1 VRFAFASGVWARTSD
16 LRRLFRCL
24 TLGAAV
30 LARRC
35 HARTEWVCTLLCF
48 LRSHF
53 FPPNSDQSDDPSPNA
68 SLHER
73 VFLYRKEH
81 LATVVHTVGAID
93 GNPLFSVTRM
103 LLCGRLGRDSG
114 LCGARSAGDLCRPIS
129 SIVLAF
135 PPCTH
140 CLRLCGFGVHGH
152 TKNTPVENNREF
164 DVER

>member
-1 VRFAFASGVWARTSD
+1 MRFAFASGVWARTSD

-53 FPPNSDQSDDPSPNA
+53 FPPNFGSRSDDPSPNA

-81 LATVVHTVGAID
+81 LATVVRTVGAID

-103 LLCGRLGRDSG
+103 LLLCGRLGRDSG
-114 LCGARSAGDLCRPIS
+114 LSVARSAGDLCRPIS

-135 PPCTH
+135 RDGQLTQSMDGYMELVKASAADLEGKATTH
-140 CLRLCGFGVHGH
+140 S
-152 TKNTPVENNREF
+152 
-164 DVER
+164 